1 MCTPI
6 HPLIHEGRTENPKW
20 RFTSL
25 FVHVILLS
33 WWTKKCDT
41 FPPEKVKIIGKI
53 PIKFNEFMDSAL
65 W

>member
-25 FVHVILLS
+25 FVHFILLP
-33 WWTKKCDT
+33 WWTKKWR
-41 FPPEKVKIIGKI
+41 
-53 PIKFNEFMDSAL
+53 DSEEQFGMKNADSHCFSTML
-65 W
+65 YYD